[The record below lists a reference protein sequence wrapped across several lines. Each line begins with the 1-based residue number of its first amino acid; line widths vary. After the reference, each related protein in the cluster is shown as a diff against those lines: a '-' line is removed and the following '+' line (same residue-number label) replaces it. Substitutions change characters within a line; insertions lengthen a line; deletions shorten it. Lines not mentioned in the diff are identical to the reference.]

1 MFLIYIFYLC
11 IFFYF
16 HGFVNKQLLLLLLL
30 LLSLLLLL
38 LSLSLLLSVSKH
50 PES

>member
-16 HGFVNKQLLLLLLL
+16 HGFVNKQLLLLLL
-30 LLSLLLLL
+30 SLLLLL